1 MSTSSMAASSNDI
14 ARVMPLM
21 PPPTMAVL
29 IRCLRSMAGPR
40 RCKEARVS
48 ARIRKLGERR
58 DRRDGRM
65 GGATTL
71 LPEHPQQADP
81 GRHSV
86 IQNCF
91 RLLALD
97 LFRSPEYVVR
107 GNS

>member
-1 MSTSSMAASSNDI
+1 MCAASVAAWSNDI
-14 ARVMPLM
+14 ARVVPLTPR
-21 PPPTMAVL
+21 PPMAVV
-29 IRCLRSMAGPR
+29 IRCWRSMAGPR
-40 RCKEARVS
+40 RCKEAGGS
-48 ARIRKLGERR
+48 ARSRKLGERR

-65 GGATTL
+65 GVANRL